1 MLLSSRDCSALLRI
15 MYEQNQTRDMSSIQL
30 SDTDNEIIEILEE
43 GRNAPLNIA
52 NRLDF
57 SRQYVQRRL
66 KRLEEHGYIQN
77 IGSGV
82 YELVDDPRD
91 N

>member
-1 MLLSSRDCSALLRI
+1 MP
-15 MYEQNQTRDMSSIQL
+15 SIQL
-30 SDTDNEIIEILEE
+30 SDTDKKILEILNE
-43 GRNAPLNIA
+43 GRNAPSNIA

-57 SRQYVQRRL
+57 TRQYVQRRL
-66 KRLEEHGYIQN
+66 KRLEEHGHIEN

-82 YELVDDPRD
+82 YELIDDPRD

>member
-1 MLLSSRDCSALLRI
+1 
-15 MYEQNQTRDMSSIQL
+15 MYKQKQKRNMPPIQL
-30 SDTDNEIIEILEE
+30 SDTDQEILEILEE

-57 SRQYVQRRL
+57 TRQYVQRRL
-66 KRLEEHGYIQN
+66 KRLEEHGHVQN

-82 YELVDDPRD
+82 YEITDDPRKD
-91 N
+91 

>member
-1 MLLSSRDCSALLRI
+1 
-15 MYEQNQTRDMSSIQL
+15 MYKQKQRRHMPPIQL
-30 SDTDNEIIEILEE
+30 SDTDKDILEILEE

-57 SRQYVQRRL
+57 TRQYVQRRL
-66 KRLEEHGYIQN
+66 RRLEEHGHVQN

-82 YELVDDPRD
+82 YEITNDPRS

>member
-1 MLLSSRDCSALLRI
+1 MYKRKEKSS
-15 MYEQNQTRDMSSIQL
+15 MSSIQL
-30 SDTDNEIIEILEE
+30 RDTDIKIIEILEE

-57 SRQYVQRRL
+57 SRQYIQRRL
-66 KRLEEHGYIQN
+66 KRLEEHGHVRN

>member
-1 MLLSSRDCSALLRI
+1 MPP
-15 MYEQNQTRDMSSIQL
+15 IQL
-30 SDTDNEIIEILEE
+30 SDTDKAILDILEE
-43 GRNAPLNIA
+43 GRNAPSNIA
-52 NRLDF
+52 DRLDF
-57 SRQYVQRRL
+57 TRQYIQRRL
-66 KRLEEHGYIQN
+66 RRLEEHGHIQN

>member
-1 MLLSSRDCSALLRI
+1 MPP
-15 MYEQNQTRDMSSIQL
+15 IQL
-30 SDTDNEIIEILEE
+30 SDTDEAILGILEE

-57 SRQYVQRRL
+57 TRQYVQQRL
-66 KRLEEHGYIQN
+66 RRLEEHGHVRN

-82 YELVDDPRD
+82 YEIVDDPRD
-91 N
+91 VD

>member
-1 MLLSSRDCSALLRI
+1 
-15 MYEQNQTRDMSSIQL
+15 MSSIQL
-30 SDTDNEIIEILEE
+30 NSTDESILDILQE

-52 NRLDF
+52 NRVDF
-57 SRQYVQRRL
+57 TRQYVQQRL
-66 KRLEEHGYIQN
+66 RRLEEHGYVQN

>member
-1 MLLSSRDCSALLRI
+1 
-15 MYEQNQTRDMSSIQL
+15 MSSIQL

-66 KRLEEHGYIQN
+66 KRLEEHGHIQN

>member
-1 MLLSSRDCSALLRI
+1 MPP
-15 MYEQNQTRDMSSIQL
+15 IQL
-30 SDTDNEIIEILEE
+30 NDTDEAILEILDE

-52 NRLDF
+52 NRLDLT
-57 SRQYVQRRL
+57 RQYVQQRL
-66 KRLEEHGYIQN
+66 RRLEEHGHVQN

-91 N
+91 S

>member
-1 MLLSSRDCSALLRI
+1 MP
-15 MYEQNQTRDMSSIQL
+15 QIQL
-30 SDTDNEIIEILEE
+30 SDTDEDILTILEE
-43 GRNAPLNIA
+43 GRNAPSNIA

-57 SRQYVQRRL
+57 TRQYVQRRL
-66 KRLEEHGYIQN
+66 QRLEEHGYVQN

-82 YELVDDPRD
+82 YELVDDPRT

>member
-1 MLLSSRDCSALLRI
+1 MPP
-15 MYEQNQTRDMSSIQL
+15 IQL
-30 SDTDNEIIEILEE
+30 SDTDKAILDVLEE
-43 GRNAPLNIA
+43 GRNAPSNIA
-52 NRLDF
+52 DRLDF
-57 SRQYVQRRL
+57 TRQYIQQRLR
-66 KRLEEHGYIQN
+66 RLEEHGHIQN

>member
-1 MLLSSRDCSALLRI
+1 MLLSSRDCSTLLRI

-52 NRLDF
+52 NRLDLT
-57 SRQYVQRRL
+57 RQYVQQRL
-66 KRLEEHGYIQN
+66 RRLEEHSHVQN

-91 N
+91 D

>member
-1 MLLSSRDCSALLRI
+1 MP
-15 MYEQNQTRDMSSIQL
+15 QIQL
-30 SDTDNEIIEILEE
+30 SDTDKSILDILQE

-57 SRQYVQRRL
+57 TRQYVQQRL
-66 KRLEEHGYIQN
+66 RRLEEHGHVEN

-91 N
+91 T

>member
-1 MLLSSRDCSALLRI
+1 MP
-15 MYEQNQTRDMSSIQL
+15 QIQL
-30 SDTDNEIIEILEE
+30 SDTDKDILTILEE
-43 GRNAPLNIA
+43 GRNAPSNIA

-57 SRQYVQRRL
+57 TRQYVQRRL
-66 KRLEEHGYIQN
+66 QRLEEHGHVQN